1 MKTLSRVLTDS
12 YGGQWES
19 FTCPTDTLQ
28 DYEHIIWTTDTPP
41 SVENLKDLGVFPAP
55 SDREAAEPIRI
66 LRIKRDKL
74 LSASDWTG
82 LADSA
87 LTSEVSAK
95 WKLYRQR
102 LRDLPSGLNT
112 PAKVKTAKWPAKPV

>member
-1 MKTLSRVLTDS
+1 MARFHNINGNDIP
-12 YGGQWES
+12 
-19 FTCPTDTLQ
+19 FTSEEEIARDAEEKLWA
-28 DYEHIIWTTDTPP
+28 DGAY
-41 SVENLKDLGVFPAP
+41 
-55 SDREAAEPIRI
+55 DRAAVR
-66 LRIKRDKL
+66 LRSERNAL
-74 LSASDWTG
+74 LASSDWTG

-112 PAKVKTAKWPAKPV
+112 SAKVKAAKWPAKP

>member
-1 MKTLSRVLTDS
+1 MEFKYKLQDNGRATDLQYGSTQEGFLTIEANEMPDI
-12 YGGQWES
+12 
-19 FTCPTDTLQ
+19 DTL
-28 DYEHIIWTTDTPP
+28 HA
-41 SVENLKDLGVFPAP
+41 KDFKAAKALQLL
-55 SDREAAEPIRI
+55 RE
-66 LRIKRDKL
+66 KRTQL
-74 LSASDWTG
+74 LESSDWTG

-112 PAKVKTAKWPAKPV
+112 PAKVKAAKWPTKPV

>member
-1 MKTLSRVLTDS
+1 MRLRAITNLYSEIVCATETGSYDKYGTLVAIDDS
-12 YGGQWES
+12 K
-19 FTCPTDTLQ
+19 
-28 DYEHIIWTTDTPP
+28 
-41 SVENLKDLGVFPAP
+41 VEVERKRL
-55 SDREAAEPIRI
+55 EAAEPIRL
-66 LRIKRDKL
+66 LRVYRDKL
-74 LSASDWTG
+74 LAESDWTG

-112 PAKVKTAKWPAKPV
+112 PTKVKNATWPTKPA